1 MIPVLTARQMREI
14 DEKAIGGNQVSGYS
28 YMIRAALGLFNA
40 ASEMIEAS
48 SGGEIAIICGK
59 GNNGGDGY
67 VVARMLMDAGHSV
80 MCYSLYDTD
89 ELKGEAKIAF
99 NEYISRKGNFL
110 ILNDI
115 EDLAAINGSSLIIDA
130 MLGTGLRGDP
140 GGICAQAI
148 ETVNNSGVAVLSV
161 DTPSGLNND
170 TGIPGDPC
178 VRADITVTMGFPK
191 VGLYFY
197 PGKLFAGRLIV
208 QDLGYPD
215 EIVAQKK
222 GAIYLPSPNF
232 IRKNFPPRYPDGSKF
247 DHGLALLISGSR
259 GYTGAP
265 TLAAEAALRVGC
277 GMTHL
282 AAPCSCIPILS
293 IKNTET
299 VLHSLDENENGT
311 VAYSS
316 IDQIKELVK
325 GKNALCIG
333 PGLGHDTQACELVRE
348 IISSVKLP
356 SVLDAD
362 GLNAYK
368 EMPGELKKHNGE
380 LVITPHRGEWQRL
393 FGELPSEP
401 LEIISQVKSIA
412 SLYRITIL
420 LKGSTTIVASPKGD
434 VYILPFGNSALAKA
448 GTGDVLSG
456 IMVSL
461 IAMGIHTTMAAV
473 LGGYI
478 QQNAAALASQSLSE
492 YSVTAT
498 DVIAN
503 IHKVILSIIGNRGE
517 RNEPADKKLSICT

>member
-1 MIPVLTARQMREI
+1 MIPMLTPRQMREI
-14 DEKAIGGNQVSGYS
+14 DEKAIGGNLVSGYS
-28 YMIRAALGLFNA
+28 YMLRAALGIFKT
-40 ASEMIEAS
+40 ASEMIESKA
-48 SGGEIAIICGK
+48 GGEIAVICGK

-67 VVARMLMDAGHSV
+67 IAARMLMDAGYNV

-89 ELKGEAKIAF
+89 ELRGEAKIAF

-115 EDLAAINGSSLIIDA
+115 ADLGSLNGSSLIIDA

-140 GGICAQAI
+140 RGICAQAI
-148 ETVNNSGVAVLSV
+148 ETVNNSGVPVLSV

-170 TGIPGDPC
+170 TGTPGDPC
-178 VRADITVTMGFPK
+178 VRADVTVTMGFPK

-197 PGKLFAGRLIV
+197 PGKLFTGRLIV

-222 GAIYLPSPNF
+222 GAIYLPSLDF
-232 IRKNFPPRYPDGSKF
+232 IRKNFPPRDPDGSKF
-247 DHGLALLISGSR
+247 DHGLALLVCGAR

-265 TLAAEAALRVGC
+265 TLVAEAALRTGC

-282 AAPCSCIPILS
+282 AAPFSCIPILS
-293 IKNTET
+293 VKNTET
-299 VLHSLDENENGT
+299 VLHALDETENGT

-316 IDQIKELVK
+316 INQILELVK

-333 PGLGHDTQACELVRE
+333 PGLSHDPQACQLVRE
-348 IISSVKLP
+348 LISNVKIP

-368 EMPGELKKHNGE
+368 GATEELKKHSGE
-380 LVITPHRGEWQRL
+380 LIITPHRGEWQRL

-412 SLYRITIL
+412 SLYRLTVL
-420 LKGSTTIVASPKGD
+420 LKGSTTIAATPKGD
-434 VYILPFGNSALAKA
+434 VFILPFGNSALAKS

-456 IMVSL
+456 IIVSL
-461 IAMGIHTTMAAV
+461 IAMRVPTPIAAVIGTYIQQKAAV
-473 LGGYI
+473 LV
-478 QQNAAALASQSLSE
+478 SQSLSE

-503 IHKVILSIIGNRGE
+503 IHKVILSIIG
-517 RNEPADKKLSICT
+517 

>member
-1 MIPVLTARQMREI
+1 MIPVLTAKQMREI
-14 DEKAIGGNQVSGYS
+14 DEKAIGGNLVSGYS
-28 YMIRAALGLFNA
+28 YMLRAALGIFKT
-40 ASEMIEAS
+40 ASEMIGAKES
-48 SGGEIAIICGK
+48 GEIAVICGK

-67 VVARMLMDAGHSV
+67 VAARMLMDAGYNV

-89 ELKGEAKIAF
+89 ELRGEAKIAF

-115 EDLAAINGSSLIIDA
+115 ADLGTLNGFSLIIDA

-140 GGICAQAI
+140 RGLCAQAI
-148 ETVNNSGVAVLSV
+148 ETVNNSGVPVLSV

-170 TGIPGDPC
+170 TGIPGNPC
-178 VRADITVTMGFPK
+178 IRANVTVTMGFPK

-197 PGKLFAGRLIV
+197 PGKLFTGRLIV

-222 GAIYLPSPNF
+222 GTIYLPSLDF
-232 IRKNFPPRYPDGSKF
+232 IRKNFPLRHPDGSKF
-247 DHGLALLISGSR
+247 EHGLALLVCGAR
-259 GYTGAP
+259 EYTGAP
-265 TLAAEAALRVGC
+265 TLVAEAALRAGC

-282 AAPCSCIPILS
+282 AAPFSCIPVLS

-299 VLHSLDENENGT
+299 VLHALDETGNGT

-316 IDQIKELVK
+316 IDKIRELVK

-333 PGLGHDTQACELVRE
+333 PGLSHDTQACQLVRE
-348 IISSVKLP
+348 IISDVNIP

-368 EMPGELKKHNGE
+368 GIAGELKKHSGD
-380 LVITPHRGEWQRL
+380 LIITPHRGEWQRL

-401 LEIISQVKSIA
+401 LAIISHVNSIA
-412 SLYRITIL
+412 SIYNLTVL
-420 LKGSTTIVASPKGD
+420 LKGSTTIIASPRGD

-456 IMVSL
+456 IIVSL
-461 IAMGIHTTMAAV
+461 MAMGVSTTMAAV
-473 LGGYI
+473 IGCYI
-478 QQNAAALASQSLSE
+478 QQKAAVLASQSLSE

-503 IHKVILSIIGNRGE
+503 IHKVILSIIG
-517 RNEPADKKLSICT
+517 ADR